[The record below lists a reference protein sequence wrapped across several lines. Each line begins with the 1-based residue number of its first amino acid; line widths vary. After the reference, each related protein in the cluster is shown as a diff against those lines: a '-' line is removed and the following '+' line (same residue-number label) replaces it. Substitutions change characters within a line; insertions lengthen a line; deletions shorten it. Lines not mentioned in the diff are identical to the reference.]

1 MRARQPYWQSYWYD
15 LRFRPKGTPSFE
27 PMNPDG
33 PRPVP
38 DESLALGT
46 VDEFAERLLAVGVD
60 ELDDLCGE
68 LRVLV
73 YTEAAPAPG
82 TEPVLVRTVE
92 LGRR

>member
-1 MRARQPYWQSYWYD
+1 MRVRRQSWQSYWYE
-15 LRFRPKGTPSFE
+15 LRFRPEGDPSFA
-27 PMNPDG
+27 PMSPDG
-33 PRPVP
+33 PRRVP

-46 VDEFAERLLAVGVD
+46 VGEFAEGLLAAGAD
-60 ELDDLCGE
+60 ELDDLRGE

-92 LGRR
+92 LGRH